1 MDFRLLNAQLL
12 PQAADLWDYCFEKK
26 GDPFFEW
33 YFKEYCLKQN
43 SIIGGFDGD
52 KLACMLHLN
61 PYAITLR
68 GQQVRLPYIVGVATA
83 PEYRGQHLTRP
94 LLETAF
100 TVLRA
105 QGAAFALL
113 MPINPAIYTPYGFSY
128 CYYRHYYKLPLAELK
143 HLPPVHNIKLVRY
156 ADITEGMA
164 AADAVYTACG
174 QDLNGMAVRSKAK
187 WQELLRGYAAEKV
200 MLAAALQ
207 NDRPVGYMLYSIAV
221 GTFKVQEM
229 LTLNNEAQT
238 ALLRYA
244 AGHLSDANTLEWLAE
259 PGNMAYLNFA
269 GADYC
274 GSVRPFMMVRCINI
288 RKALELLPVPQGTE
302 GEATLLITDKFLPLN
317 NGLLKIKTAGG
328 VLTHAS
334 TMDDEDVVMDVAAF
348 TQLVFGTFSFDEL
361 VRAGKIKVN
370 NPHQS
375 GFLRSLFS
383 TQRNYINEYY

>member
-1 MDFRLLNAQLL
+1 MDFRLLNARLL

-43 SIIGGFDGD
+43 IIIGGFDGD

-143 HLPPVHNIKLVRY
+143 HLPPVQNVKLVRY
-156 ADITEGMA
+156 ADITEGLA

-174 QDLNGMAVRSKAK
+174 QDLNGMAVRSQAK

-200 MLAAALQ
+200 MLAAAMQ
-207 NDRPVGYMLYSIAV
+207 NDRPVGYMLYSIAD
-221 GTFKVQEM
+221 GMFKVQEM

-244 AGHLSDANTLEWLAE
+244 AGHLSDANILEWLAE
-259 PGNMAYLNFA
+259 PDNMAHLNFA

-274 GSVRPFMMVRCINI
+274 GSVRPFMMARCINI

-317 NGLLKIKTAGG
+317 NGLLKIKAAGG

-334 TMDDEDVVMDVAAF
+334 TMDDEDVVMDVATF
-348 TQLVFGTFSFDEL
+348 TQLVFGTFSFDAL